1 MYKKIIFALIFLLL
15 SNTAFALDVPELK
28 GRINDYAEILAPNQK
43 AELENFLKNAETRT
57 SSQIALL
64 TIPSLEQESLEDFSL
79 KVAET
84 WKLGQKNKDNG
95 VLMLIAL
102 KEKKIRIE
110 VGYGLEAVL
119 TDAKSGFIIRNIVTP
134 HFKKRDFYTGIK
146 EGLSA
151 IYGFA
156 SKEYQVSDQE
166 LAKYEKAAKAKE
178 TSHFPIAVLV
188 LLIMFLFGGLGR
200 RGGKGGGI
208 LPWLVVGSMLG
219 GGRRTGGFGGGGF
232 GGGFSGG
239 GGGFGGGGA
248 SGGW

>member
-1 MYKKIIFALIFLLL
+1 MYKKIIFALTFLLL
-15 SNTAFALDVPELK
+15 TNTAFALEVPKLK
-28 GRINDYAEILAPNQK
+28 ERINDYAEILAPNQE
-43 AELENFLKNAETRT
+43 AELENLLKNAETRT

-64 TIPSLEQESLEDFSL
+64 TITSLEKENLEDFSL
-79 KVAET
+79 KVIET

-95 VLMLIAL
+95 VLLLIAL

-119 TDAKSGFIIRNIVTP
+119 TDAKSGFIIRNIIAP
-134 HFKKRDFYTGIK
+134 HFKKKKFYTGIK
-146 EGLSA
+146 EGLAA

-166 LAKYEKAAKAKE
+166 LAQYEKTEKQKE
-178 TSHFPIAVLV
+178 TSHLPGAVLV
-188 LLIMFLFGGLGR
+188 LIVMLLFGGLGR
-200 RGGKGGGI
+200 RSGKGGGI

-219 GGRRTGGFGGGGF
+219 SGRRSSSGFGGGF

>member
-15 SNTAFALDVPELK
+15 SQAAFALDVPELK
-28 GRINDYAEILAPNQK
+28 GRINDYAEILAPNQE
-43 AELENFLKNAETRT
+43 AELENFLKDAETRT

-64 TIPSLEQESLEDFSL
+64 TIASLEQENIEDFSL
-79 KVAET
+79 KTVET

-95 VLMLIAL
+95 ALLLIAL

-110 VGYGLEAVL
+110 VGYGLESVL
-119 TDAKSGFIIRNIVTP
+119 TDVKSGFIIRNVITP
-134 HFKKRDFYTGIK
+134 YFKKRDFYTGIK
-146 EGLSA
+146 NGLAA

-166 LAKYEKAAKAKE
+166 LAKYKNAEKQKE
-178 TSHFPIAVLV
+178 TSHLPGAVLV
-188 LLIMFLFGGLGR
+188 LIVMLLFGGFGR

-219 GGRRTGGFGGGGF
+219 SGGRSSGGF
-232 GGGFSGG
+232 GGFSGG